1 MGKDSVDRADFC
13 PDCVNG
19 NENEDTAAPVNQYD
33 EGDCCSCC
41 CCSCSSVESGVEEE
55 PLSPVNPNEA
65 PATGRALI
73 QKKDL
78 LSNLSIVRTN
88 REQASIQNILQFV
101 EALSHSNNFLRRYY
115 MEEDFCLQCIQ
126 DSLCE
131 CNLRGIA
138 NLNLN
143 DSCTCS
149 GCEGNKSDVSE
160 ETGTINHSCT
170 DCPASKKSARDRS
183 HIRRNRRRRRR
194 PRNSETAMQRRGP
207 RENPRQHQN
216 AMPED
221 YDSDCSE
228 CRRSN
233 NTETPSNKILDRER
247 CNCEECIRQAESQCA
262 VNLNFNPDCL
272 NSSANGKNKT
282 QCTCDSRV
290 VSNPEI
296 CSVPNCKDCRMMSSG
311 EFDCNENSC
320 NSDCAECR
328 IPQSGEAPCQCCMP
342 SERKSENQIGV
353 RSSEKSNSAHESA
366 YNSDQRGGAS
376 DCNSCDCEEC
386 QYATDCSD
394 ESCEECAHQKPGN
407 KNSKKN

>member
-1 MGKDSVDRADFC
+1 MRKDSSDRADFC

-19 NENEDTAAPVNQYD
+19 NENEETVAAVNQYD
-33 EGDCCSCC
+33 EDDCCSCC
-41 CCSCSSVESGVEEE
+41 CCTCSSAESGVEET

-131 CNLRGIA
+131 CNLQGLA

-143 DSCTCS
+143 GSCTCS
-149 GCEGNKSDVSE
+149 ACEGNKSDVSE
-160 ETGTINHSCT
+160 DTGCVNHGCS
-170 DCPASKKSARDRS
+170 DCPPSKKPTSDRA
-183 HIRRNRRRRRR
+183 HNRRNRRRRRR
-194 PRNSETAMQRRGP
+194 PRNSETVMQRRRP
-207 RENPRQHQN
+207 RENARQPQD
-216 AMPED
+216 ATSEY

-228 CRRSN
+228 CRRNRSS
-233 NTETPSNKILDRER
+233 ESSSSKVLDRER
-247 CNCEECIRQAESQCA
+247 CNCGECIRQAESHHVA
-262 VNLNFNPDCL
+262 NLNSNPNSPNSGTDCR
-272 NSSANGKNKT
+272 NDTQSS
-282 QCTCDSRV
+282 CDSRV
-290 VSNPEI
+290 VSNPEK
-296 CSVPNCKDCRMMSSG
+296 CSVPNCKDCKMVSSD
-311 EFDCNENSC
+311 ESNCNENSC
-320 NSDCAECR
+320 NSDCAECLVSQ
-328 IPQSGEAPCQCCMP
+328 PGEAPCECCVP
-342 SERKSENQIGV
+342 PERKSDHQD
-353 RSSEKSNSAHESA
+353 RAKSVHESA
-366 YNSDQRGGAS
+366 FNSEQRGGAS

-386 QYATDCSD
+386 QYVTECSD
-394 ESCEECAHQKPGN
+394 ESCEECTNQKPGN